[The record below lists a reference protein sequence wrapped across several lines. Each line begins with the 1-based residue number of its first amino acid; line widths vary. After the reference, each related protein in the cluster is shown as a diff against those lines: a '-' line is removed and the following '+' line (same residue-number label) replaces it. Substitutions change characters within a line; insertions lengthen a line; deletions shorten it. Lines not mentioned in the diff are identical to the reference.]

1 MTLSGTRIFFFLA
14 TLCSAFAAQIN
25 ERQFTPGQYQT
36 PDGALVMG
44 TDGSYVEPYFATKA
58 LIVAQDAGLDVQ
70 KPAHAWIAWFLPRQV
85 KDGRPYRYCH
95 KGNNWRRCG
104 RADADDSMLSLWLQL
119 IYRMSP
125 DTGMPPEWKASAAR
139 SEAQLDR
146 LRDKRTGLY
155 RISRENH
162 VSLFMDNVEVYSALK
177 DIAQQKSRQHDTA
190 GAQAMQQKADE
201 LAAAIVKNFWDKKY
215 RYFRVSNQKESRRT
229 QFYPDAVAQTFALQA
244 GLPIPNRDPEAEW
257 QAWKNEFASDWLEQR
272 HDPHPW
278 GLLALTADKMRDE
291 NTAVCWVSRAEHLR
305 YGENWNVVEEA
316 AYQALESKIGEGKLN
331 ARACTEVV
339 AWR

>member
-1 MTLSGTRIFFFLA
+1 MNLPWVRFFCLLA

-36 PDGALVMG
+36 ADGALVMG
-44 TDGSYVEPYFATKA
+44 TDGSFVEPYFATKA
-58 LIVAQDAGLDVQ
+58 LIVAQDAGLEVQ
-70 KPAHAWIAWFLPRQV
+70 KPALSWIGWFLPRQMH
-85 KDGRPYRYCH
+85 DGRPYRYCQ
-95 KGNNWRRCG
+95 KDSKWRRCG

-119 IYRMSP
+119 IYRMAP
-125 DTGMPPEWKASAAR
+125 DSGLRPEWQASAAR
-139 SEAQLDR
+139 SEKQLDQ

-162 VSLFMDNVEVYSALK
+162 TSLFMDNVEVYSALK
-177 DIAQQKSRQHDTA
+177 DVAAQKSRLGDGA
-190 GAQAMQQKADE
+190 GAQGTQAKADA
-201 LAAAIVKNFWDKKY
+201 LAAAIEKNFWDKKY

-244 GLPIPNRDPEAEW
+244 GLPIPNRDPEMEWAEW
-257 QAWKNEFASDWLEQR
+257 KREFGPDWLEQR
-272 HDPHPW
+272 RDPHPW
-278 GLLALTADKMRDE
+278 GLVALTADKMRDD
-291 NTAVCWVSRAEHLR
+291 NTAACWVARAEHLR
-305 YGENWNVVEEA
+305 YGENWNVLEEA
-316 AYQALESKIGEGKLN
+316 AYQALQVKVGDGKLD